1 MAYRIDCTGCGE
13 TVSITVQQI
22 GDPDGRAMFEHLRAC
37 HSQVLLTDEVPDL
50 RELLR
55 YFSVKAD

>member
-22 GDPDGRAMFEHLRAC
+22 GDPDGLAMFEHLRAC
-37 HSQVLLTDEVPDL
+37 HPQVLTDEVPDL

-55 YFSVKAD
+55 YFSVKAS